1 MLCSR
6 ICCSS
11 ENAWICFTLKFRKRR
26 KREFQLLLFHSVMH
40 QRQCGIIEKSNFVWT
55 KFPCVIPV
63 QPIQGQ
69 AQTVSTWNFLILL
82 FAYLSLCRLHDGKSL
97 PAISKSPLDRQQLG
111 HPWGSKTEFSYQLNL
126 QWCSPPSSKDIT
138 VKLRLI
144 KNPCKVWGWC
154 PRMHMCGGFLKCQSL
169 QSKVYQIFSRMGTVP
184 FEILDWFPRL
194 FFGLE
199 LCPFRLPWCKVKGSI
214 NTLAC
219 ASCVYVVHW
228 T

>member
-1 MLCSR
+1 MNGKTNDTPTTLTGVRTWRIQIFFLMLCSR

-63 QPIQGQ
+63 QQIQGQ

-111 HPWGSKTEFSYQLNL
+111 HPWGSKTESSSVTSWTYNGVHHHPPKTL
-126 QWCSPPSSKDIT
+126 Q
-138 VKLRLI
+138 
-144 KNPCKVWGWC
+144 
-154 PRMHMCGGFLKCQSL
+154 
-169 QSKVYQIFSRMGTVP
+169 
-184 FEILDWFPRL
+184 
-194 FFGLE
+194 
-199 LCPFRLPWCKVKGSI
+199 
-214 NTLAC
+214 
-219 ASCVYVVHW
+219 
-228 T
+228 